1 MKKKEVLKHLL
12 IKDIY
17 LTQEKKYGE
26 QSNMTIKFLPKLN
39 GNVHFY
45 KKVYILFILDIS
57 VDLT

>member
-1 MKKKEVLKHLL
+1 MSLKHLL
-12 IKDIY
+12 IKDSY
-17 LTQEKKYGE
+17 LIQEKKNYGE